1 MVQWFPYLSQVV
13 AAGGH
18 VGGVLGALAGGRL
31 GTSWEHLG
39 SVLGRL
45 AYRRGKPPEKRSI
58 LPPKSEPRNLKN
70 H

>member
-18 VGGVLGALAGGRL
+18 VGGVHGIHGVMMVALAGGRL

-39 SVLGRL
+39 PS
-45 AYRRGKPPEKRSI
+45 
-58 LPPKSEPRNLKN
+58 
-70 H
+70 